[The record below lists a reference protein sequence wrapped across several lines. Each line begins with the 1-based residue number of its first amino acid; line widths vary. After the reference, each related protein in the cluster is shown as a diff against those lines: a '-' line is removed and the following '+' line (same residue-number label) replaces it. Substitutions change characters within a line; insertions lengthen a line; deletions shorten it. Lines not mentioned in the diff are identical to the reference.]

1 MKSSNTMTIR
11 NITKYKRNAMSM
23 IMKLV
28 HSPKSNTVYWQY
40 IYIYSMVT
48 CKGEISVVK
57 VYKGNHVLNYL

>member
-1 MKSSNTMTIR
+1 MKSSNTMAIR

-40 IYIYSMVT
+40 IYIVWLLA
-48 CKGEISVVK
+48 KEK
-57 VYKGNHVLNYL
+57 